1 MGPWKRR
8 TGHFRQTEL
17 NQQGRRFE
25 KGAIKRHIRTANLP
39 QKKEMEERTASNR
52 LDNCSGG
59 GKTRNLRR
67 LILLRNIAIAGQ
79 ALTIIVVDHGF
90 GIPLP
95 MAALASVTG
104 CLLLVNLATFWRVQQ
119 SWPVTD
125 PEVLGQ
131 ILVDI
136 VALTLLLYFSGGAT
150 NPFVGLFLLPVAIAA
165 ANLPWG
171 YTWTVALLT
180 VACYSLLVFFHVP
193 LPGSRDSAQDLQL
206 LAFGVWANYVVSAAL
221 IAYLVLTVATRLRD
235 QDRTLAKAKERDLNE
250 EYLVR
255 VGSLAAGAAHEIR
268 SPLSTMA
275 VLVKELLLQHD
286 DRVNL
291 TQNLRIISDQI
302 EACRRTLSDMV
313 AYRQDVLMNSGQS
326 ASVKKFLR
334 EILDRWQ
341 MLRPGVKLACRWTG
355 TQPPPKISTERS
367 LGQAIL
373 NLLNNAA
380 DAAPE
385 GEVEMN
391 CGWDAGELKI
401 LIQDRGPGIPSELG
415 DRLGERFLTTKRDN
429 GTGIGLLL
437 AKTAIHRAGGSL
449 KLSNRPGGG
458 ACAEVVLPLGKRERW
473 AIPTGERQRGLADEA
488 AINLR

>member
-1 MGPWKRR
+1 
-8 TGHFRQTEL
+8 
-17 NQQGRRFE
+17 
-25 KGAIKRHIRTANLP
+25 
-39 QKKEMEERTASNR
+39 
-52 LDNCSGG
+52 
-59 GKTRNLRR
+59 
-67 LILLRNIAIAGQ
+67 
-79 ALTIIVVDHGF
+79 
-90 GIPLP
+90 
-95 MAALASVTG
+95 
-104 CLLLVNLATFWRVQQ
+104 
-119 SWPVTD
+119 
-125 PEVLGQ
+125 
-131 ILVDI
+131 
-136 VALTLLLYFSGGAT
+136 
-150 NPFVGLFLLPVAIAA
+150 
-165 ANLPWG
+165 
-171 YTWTVALLT
+171 
-180 VACYSLLVFFHVP
+180 
-193 LPGSRDSAQDLQL
+193 
-206 LAFGVWANYVVSAAL
+206 
-221 IAYLVLTVATRLRD
+221 
-235 QDRTLAKAKERDLNE
+235 
-250 EYLVR
+250 
-255 VGSLAAGAAHEIR
+255 
-268 SPLSTMA
+268 
-275 VLVKELLLQHD
+275 
-286 DRVNL
+286 VNL

-302 EACRRTLSDMV
+302 EACRRALSDMV

-341 MLRPGVKLACRWTG
+341 MLRPGVKLACRWAS

-415 DRLGERFLTTKRDN
+415 ERLGERFLTTKRDN

>member
-1 MGPWKRR
+1 
-8 TGHFRQTEL
+8 
-17 NQQGRRFE
+17 
-25 KGAIKRHIRTANLP
+25 
-39 QKKEMEERTASNR
+39 MEERTVSNS
-52 LDNCSGG
+52 LDTCSGG
-59 GKTRNLRR
+59 GKTHNLRQ
-67 LILLRNIAIAGQ
+67 LILLRNIAIVGQ
-79 ALTIIVVDHGF
+79 ALMVTVVDRAF

-95 MAALASVTG
+95 VAALASVTG

-131 ILVDI
+131 ILVDL

-165 ANLPWG
+165 ANLPCG
-171 YTWTVALLT
+171 YTWAVASLT
-180 VACYSLLVFFHVP
+180 VACYSLLVFFNVP
-193 LPGSRDSAQDLQL
+193 LPGSPDGAQDLQL
-206 LAFGVWANYVVSAAL
+206 LALGMWANYVVSAAL
-221 IAYLVLTVATRLRD
+221 IAYLVLTIATRLHD
-235 QDRTLAKAKERDLNE
+235 QDRILAKAKERDLNE

-255 VGSLAAGAAHEIR
+255 VGSFAAGAAHEIR

-302 EACRRTLSDMV
+302 EACRRALSDIV
-313 AYRQDVLMNSGQS
+313 AYRQDALMSSGQS
-326 ASVKKFLR
+326 TSVNAFLL
-334 EILDRWQ
+334 EVLDRWR
-341 MLRPGVKLACRWTG
+341 MLRPGVKPACRWAG
-355 TQPPPKISTERS
+355 TQPPPKMTTERS

-391 CGWDAGELKI
+391 CSWDSGELKI

-437 AKTAIHRAGGSL
+437 AKTAIRRAGGSL

-458 ACAEVVLPLGKRERW
+458 ACAEVVLPLGKREPW
-473 AIPTGERQRGLADEA
+473 AIPTGKRQRGLADEA
-488 AINLR
+488 ATNLR

>member
-1 MGPWKRR
+1 MRKAQSSATFIPLTPAKKKKGKNGRLPIDWT
-8 TGHFRQTEL
+8 TG
-17 NQQGRRFE
+17 
-25 KGAIKRHIRTANLP
+25 
-39 QKKEMEERTASNR
+39 
-52 LDNCSGG
+52 SGG
-59 GKTRNLRR
+59 GKTHNLRQ
-67 LILLRNIAIAGQ
+67 LILLRNIAIVGQ
-79 ALTIIVVDHGF
+79 AITVIVVDRGF
-90 GIPLP
+90 DIPLP

-104 CLLLVNLATFWRVQQ
+104 CLLLVNLATFWRMQQ

-150 NPFVGLFLLPVAIAA
+150 NPFVGLFLVPVTIAA

-171 YTWTVALLT
+171 YTWPVALLT
-180 VACYSLLVFFHVP
+180 VACYSLLVFFYVP

-206 LAFGVWANYVVSAAL
+206 LDFGVWANYVVSAAL
-221 IAYLVLTVATRLRD
+221 IAYLVLTIATRLRD
-235 QDRTLAKAKERDLNE
+235 QDRILAKAKERDLNE

-275 VLVKELLLQHD
+275 VLVKELLQHD

-302 EACRRTLSDMV
+302 EACRRALSDMV
-313 AYRQDVLMNSGQS
+313 AYRQDALMDSGQS

-334 EILDRWQ
+334 EVLDRWQ
-341 MLRPGVKLACRWTG
+341 MLRPGVKLAFRSAG

-367 LGQAIL
+367 LSQAIL

-391 CGWDAGELKI
+391 CSWDAGELKI

-415 DRLGERFLTTKRDN
+415 DGLGERCLTTKRDN

-437 AKTAIHRAGGSL
+437 AKTAIQRAGGNL

-458 ACAEVVLPLGKRERW
+458 ACAEVVLPLGRREPW
-473 AIPTGERQRGLADEA
+473 AIPTGKRQRGLADEA
-488 AINLR
+488 ATNLR